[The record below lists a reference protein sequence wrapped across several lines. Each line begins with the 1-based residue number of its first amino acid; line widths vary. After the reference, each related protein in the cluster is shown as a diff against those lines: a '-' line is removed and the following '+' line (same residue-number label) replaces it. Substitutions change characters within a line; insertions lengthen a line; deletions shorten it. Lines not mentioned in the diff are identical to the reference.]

1 MKIIIERVA
10 IIPFILALNSCAGD
24 SQGAGYWF
32 HFIFVVIPL
41 IIIGFIIFI
50 KSEKIVDS
58 LFTIE
63 GQLKKLSSKLEN
75 LEEKVKKLSE
85 KEQ

>member
-1 MKIIIERVA
+1 MRLERVA
-10 IIPFILALNSCAGD
+10 ILPLVLALNNCSGQ
-24 SQGAGYWF
+24 SEGAGYWF
-32 HFIFVVIPL
+32 HLIFVVIPL

-50 KSEKIVDS
+50 KSEKIIDS

-63 GQLKKLSSKLEN
+63 GQLKKLANKVEN
-75 LEEKVKKLSE
+75 LEEKLRKLTE

>member
-1 MKIIIERVA
+1 MRLARVA
-10 IIPFILALNSCAGD
+10 ILPLVLALNNCSGQ
-24 SQGAGYWF
+24 SEGAGYWF

-41 IIIGFIIFI
+41 IIIGFFIFI
-50 KSEKIVDS
+50 KSEKVIDS

-63 GQLKKLSSKLEN
+63 GQLKKLTNKVEN
-75 LEEKVKKLSE
+75 LEEKLKKLTE

>member
-1 MKIIIERVA
+1 M
-10 IIPFILALNSCAGD
+10 IPVLLALNGCAGD

-41 IIIGFIIFI
+41 IAIGFIIFI
-50 KSEKIVDS
+50 KSEKISDS
-58 LFTIE
+58 LFSIE
-63 GQLKKLSSKLEN
+63 GQLKKLSSKLES
-75 LEEKVKKLSE
+75 LEEKIKKLTE